1 MLDEYHDITQNL
13 YEDMMSTDSK
23 IIELRSRSEAAEKN
37 LQTTIRT
44 HNDVSRLRSELN
56 QSMQGLLDVETDYVN
71 SQNVYASD
79 KRKLLSELAYIEKEF
94 TRIQEKLDRRRQ
106 EVTVPSTITAKETR
120 NNHWLDLVGAEYENQ
135 PILQN

>member
-23 IIELRSRSEAAEKN
+23 IIELRSRSQAAEKN